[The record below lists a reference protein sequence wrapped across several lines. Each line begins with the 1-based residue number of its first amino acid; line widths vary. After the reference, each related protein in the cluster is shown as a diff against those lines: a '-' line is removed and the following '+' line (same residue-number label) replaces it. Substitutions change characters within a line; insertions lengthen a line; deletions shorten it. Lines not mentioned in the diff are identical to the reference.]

1 MRGCL
6 FTLLLGAVAIGLFV
20 VVIFPALVAGALT
33 AGVEAAGLQS
43 DSTVVTVTSDP
54 PTDLLGMHAD
64 EVRIRATDATFRGLE
79 IADLDVT
86 LHDLRFVDRAAGA
99 IDGFL
104 DGVVVPDVGGR
115 KLALDSIRLSGGGET
130 VTATTRVAGAEVE
143 GMIADGIEAKLGARP
158 TSVTLTAP
166 DRITIRGDDG
176 SVKGRLLVSPT
187 GDLQV
192 RVSSGPAEG
201 IVVPLLRGG
210 VDIPLRLTDA
220 SVTAAGDLEL
230 TGELAVSLLG

>member
-6 FTLLLGAVAIGLFV
+6 FTLLLGAIAIGLFV
-20 VVIFPALVAGALT
+20 LVGFPAMVAGALT

-43 DSTVVTVTSDP
+43 EATVVTVSSNP

-79 IADLDVT
+79 IANLDVT
-86 LHDLRFVDRAAGA
+86 LHDLRFVDRTARA
-99 IDGFL
+99 IDGVL
-104 DGVVVPDVGGR
+104 EGVVVPDVGGR
-115 KLALDSIRLSGGGET
+115 ELALDSIRLSGGGET
-130 VTATTRVAGAEVE
+130 VTATTRVAGADVE

-158 TSVTLTAP
+158 TSVTLSAP
-166 DRITIRGDDG
+166 DRITVRLDG
-176 SVKGRLLVSPT
+176 SVKGRLLVSPS
-187 GDLQV
+187 GDLAV
-192 RVSSGPAEG
+192 RISNGPAEG
-201 IVVPLLRGG
+201 LVVPLLRGG

-230 TGELAVSLLG
+230 TGELAVNLLG

>member
-20 VVIFPALVAGALT
+20 VVVFPALVAGALT

-43 DSTVVTVTSDP
+43 ESTVVTVASDP

-64 EVRIRATDATFRGLE
+64 EVRIRASDATFRGLE
-79 IADLDVT
+79 IANLDVT
-86 LHDLRFVDRAAGA
+86 LHDLQFVDRTARAV
-99 IDGFL
+99 DGFL

-115 KLALDSIRLSGGGET
+115 ELALDSIRLSGGGET

-143 GMIADGIEAKLGARP
+143 SMIADGIEAKLGTRP

-166 DRITIRGDDG
+166 DRITIRGDG
-176 SVKGRLLVSPT
+176 SLRGRLLVSPT

-192 RVSSGPAEG
+192 RISNGPAEG
-201 IVVPLLRGG
+201 VVVTLLRGG

-220 SVTAAGDLEL
+220 SVTSAGDLEL